1 MCEPGKLRQLGF
13 GLKSS
18 MQDRGTAEQDADM
31 LCRNAQ
37 NSSRSAI
44 PQVLHSPRAGCKLPG
59 MTRVAYLLTS
69 ATEMTLADGSAYPT
83 GYFAHEAIEPY
94 DRFMVA
100 GFEVVVITPDGRP
113 PHADPY
119 GLSWFFHYPDA
130 DSDFLAS
137 VVRTFARDVDDI
149 RLTLHQSTDLGLIAA
164 RRIAAL
170 LAPGDAHAIVS
181 AAARRAWRDDRQ
193 FVDAL
198 LEDEGVTLT
207 RDALEREVAVQRA
220 DSELLAAERFE
231 RLQALPAP
239 LALSDIDPADFDAVF
254 APGGRGPMVD
264 MAENDDV
271 GRLLAALQKRGAPIA
286 ALCHGPAMLLAA
298 PEREDG
304 LWLFDGY
311 RMTCI
316 TDDEELQ
323 TEAGRLGPAWFLDT
337 ALKNAGAVF
346 DDGPAA
352 WASHVVVDRNL
363 ITGQNPRS
371 TQATADAF
379 VRMLTRP
386 SIAVA

>member
-1 MCEPGKLRQLGF
+1 MLQPGKLTQLGP

-18 MQDRGTAEQDADM
+18 AQDRGTGEQDADM

-37 NSSRSAI
+37 SSSRSAI
-44 PQVLHSPRAGCKLPG
+44 SDLLHSRPAGCKFLG

-69 ATEMTLADGSAYPT
+69 AREMTLADGSAYPT
-83 GYFAHEAIEPY
+83 GYFAQDAIDPY
-94 DRFMVA
+94 DRFMGA
-100 GFEVVVITPDGRP
+100 GFEMVVVTPDGRP

-119 GLSWFFHYPDA
+119 GLAWFFHYPDA

-149 RLTLHQSTDLGLIAA
+149 RFTLHQSKDLGLVAA

-170 LAPGDAHAIVS
+170 LAPDDAHAIVS

-198 LEDEGVTLT
+198 LEDERVTLT
-207 RDALEREVAVQRA
+207 RETLEREVAAQRA
-220 DSELLAAERFE
+220 DSEALAADRFE
-231 RLQALPAP
+231 RLHALPAP
-239 LALSDIDPADFDAVF
+239 VALSDIDPADFDAVF

-264 MAENDDV
+264 MAENGDV
-271 GRLLAALQKRGAPIA
+271 GRLLAALQARRAPIA
-286 ALCHGPAMLLAA
+286 ALSHGLAMLLAA

-311 RMTCI
+311 RMTCF

-323 TEAGRLGPAWFLDT
+323 TEAGRLGLAWFLDT

-346 DDGPAA
+346 DDGPAP

-371 TQATADAF
+371 TKATADAF
-379 VRMLTRP
+379 VRMLTRA
-386 SIAVA
+386 SVAA